1 MQAVD
6 TSVVVAGFATWH
18 DGHDAALA
26 ALDRRP
32 RVPAHVL
39 IESYSVL
46 TRFPPP
52 HRTSPATA
60 MSFLRRRFVDPPL
73 VLQSGDHV
81 RLVEL
86 VGKRG
91 LAGGSIYDALIA
103 WTAKQAG
110 ATLLTRDRRAIR
122 VYEAIEVLFD
132 LVV

>member
-6 TSVVVAGFATWH
+6 TSVVIAGFATWH

-26 ALDRRP
+26 VLDRRP

-52 HRTSPATA
+52 HRTPPATA

-73 VLQSGDHV
+73 ALQPRDHV

-91 LAGGSIYDALIA
+91 LAGGSVYDALIA
-103 WTAKQAG
+103 WTAKRAG
-110 ATLLTRDRRAIR
+110 ATLLTRDRRAVR
-122 VYEAIEVLFD
+122 AYEVLGAPFE
-132 LVV
+132 LVL

>member
-1 MQAVD
+1 MKAID
-6 TSVVVAGFATWH
+6 TSVVIAGFATWH
-18 DGHDAALA
+18 DGHDASLA
-26 ALDRRP
+26 VLDRRP

-52 HRTSPATA
+52 HRTPPATA

-73 VLQSGDHV
+73 ALQPGDHV

-86 VGKRG
+86 VGRRG
-91 LAGGSIYDALIA
+91 LAGGWIYDALIA
-103 WTAKQAG
+103 WTAKLAG
-110 ATLLTRDRRAIR
+110 ATLLTRDSRAIR
-122 VYEAIEVLFD
+122 VYETIAVPFD